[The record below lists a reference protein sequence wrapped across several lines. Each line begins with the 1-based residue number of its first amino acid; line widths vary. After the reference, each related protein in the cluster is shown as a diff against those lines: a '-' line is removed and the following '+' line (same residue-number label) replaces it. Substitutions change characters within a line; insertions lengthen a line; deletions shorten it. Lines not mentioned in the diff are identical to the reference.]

1 VGEVGDEARREVLM
15 ASFRAV
21 SAVCD
26 AVIYLLRTGY
36 RPEDFNNELEL
47 RVFTSRDFANP
58 MANGVSLFLY
68 RIFPNGVHR
77 TPAGRI
83 GADGRRTRTALP
95 VDLHFLLTVWGR
107 EASLQHAVAGWM
119 MRTLEDS
126 PILPSGVVNA
136 VAPGVFRADETVELS
151 LTELSNEDLL
161 RMWEVLGLGVYQLS
175 VPYVARVL
183 HLESEEPRLAE
194 GGVAVQERV
203 QRPALFAGPGTAPE
217 AEG

>member
-1 VGEVGDEARREVLM
+1 M
-15 ASFRAV
+15 ADFRAV
-21 SAVCD
+21 SATCE
-26 AVIYLLRTGY
+26 AVIALLRKSY

-47 RVFTSRDFANP
+47 RVFTSRDFASP

-83 GADGRRTRTALP
+83 GNDGRRRLSSLP

-107 EASLQHAVAGWM
+107 EASLQHTVAGWM
-119 MRTLEDS
+119 MRTLEDT
-126 PILPSGVVNA
+126 PILPSGVINA
-136 VAPGVFRADETVELS
+136 ITPGVFRSDETVELS

-161 RMWEVLGLGVYQLS
+161 RLWEVLGLGVYQLS

-183 HLESEEPRLAE
+183 HLESEDPRLAE
-194 GGVAVQERV
+194 EGAAPVQERV
-203 QRPALFAGPGTAPE
+203 QRQGVLQDAGG
-217 AEG
+217 GS